1 MKDWDSRVDGDFYDR
16 KINIFFVLLKTQ
28 TLIIDEIPS
37 CNCNEREL
45 TEIKTFHLTLFGVTS
60 F

>member
-1 MKDWDSRVDGDFYDR
+1 MTTFMTE

-28 TLIIDEIPS
+28 ILIIDEIPLW
-37 CNCNEREL
+37 NCNEREL
-45 TEIKTFHLTLFGVTS
+45 TETKTFHLTLFGVTS